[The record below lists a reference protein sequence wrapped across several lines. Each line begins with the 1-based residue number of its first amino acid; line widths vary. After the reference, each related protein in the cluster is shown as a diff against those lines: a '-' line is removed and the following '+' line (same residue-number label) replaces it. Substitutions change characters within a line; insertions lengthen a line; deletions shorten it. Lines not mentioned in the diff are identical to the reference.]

1 MLEFFRR
8 FILKAVKTFIKES
21 YNFFNFFAMVHT
33 YFAAF
38 SAGLRKTEETDKINT
53 SIWYAEQDVYVKSY
67 LFEKETKPSN
77 LDFTAIK

>member
-1 MLEFFRR
+1 
-8 FILKAVKTFIKES
+8 
-21 YNFFNFFAMVHT
+21 MVHT
-33 YFAAF
+33 YFAAL

-77 LDFTAIK
+77 LDITAIK